1 MKNLILL
8 LFFLIPLS
16 MAAQIRLN
24 DKLVTGDTIPEWYNK
39 STQKPSY
46 VVKGTQITVM
56 ADTIY
61 LMNGIRYGY
70 YQKLQELKELIQTD
84 SAEIIAMEMMKGYE
98 RAIDSCRSYYLELL
112 KNAEKTD
119 ATSIVFI
126 NKAQE
131 TVVSAQ
137 TTLNNADKQLDLAN
151 KHLITANK
159 NLDEAKALI
168 HKSIRFGWLDKIII
182 GASCLL
188 VGFAIGKL

>member
-1 MKNLILL
+1 MKNLILI

-98 RAIDSCRSYYLELL
+98 RAIDY
-112 KNAEKTD
+112 A
-119 ATSIVFI
+119 VP
-126 NKAQE
+126 
-131 TVVSAQ
+131 
-137 TTLNNADKQLDLAN
+137 
-151 KHLITANK
+151 
-159 NLDEAKALI
+159 
-168 HKSIRFGWLDKIII
+168 II
-182 GASCLL
+182 
-188 VGFAIGKL
+188 